1 MVNEDET
8 TEEEFKPKGATAFF
22 IVLMILFLVI
32 YFAMY
37 FEMLSR
43 G

>member
-1 MVNEDET
+1 MGNENE
-8 TEEEFKPKGATAFF
+8 TEEEFTPKGATAFF
-22 IVLMILFLVI
+22 IVLMILFMVI
-32 YFAMY
+32 YFALY

>member
-1 MVNEDET
+1 MGNEDEGV
-8 TEEEFKPKGATAFF
+8 EEFRPRGAIAFF
-22 IVLMILFLVI
+22 IVLMVFFLVI

>member
-1 MVNEDET
+1 MGN
-8 TEEEFKPKGATAFF
+8 EEENAEEFVPRGAMAFF

-37 FEMLSR
+37 FEMLGR

>member
-1 MVNEDET
+1 MGNEKE
-8 TEEEFKPKGATAFF
+8 TEEEFTPRGAIAFF
-22 IVLMILFLVI
+22 IVLMILFMGL

-37 FEMLSR
+37 FLMLGR